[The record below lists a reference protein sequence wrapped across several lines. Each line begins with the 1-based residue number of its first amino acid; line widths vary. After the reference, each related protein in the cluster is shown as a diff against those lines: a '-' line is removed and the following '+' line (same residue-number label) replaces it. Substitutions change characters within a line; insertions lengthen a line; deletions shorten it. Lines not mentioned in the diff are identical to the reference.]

1 MPLETD
7 LAYACP
13 YCGEENY
20 LGVDPSAGARQR
32 LVEDCPVCC
41 SAIVFTVQIDR
52 EGEAHLESAEAEN

>member
-7 LAYACP
+7 AAYACP
-13 YCGEENY
+13 YCGQTNY

-41 SAIVFTVQIDR
+41 SPIVFTVRVDA
-52 EGEAHLESAEAEN
+52 EGDGIVESAEQE